1 MKKIRQLISPLPI
14 SEESNPGTAFPENIQ
29 QGKAPALDQFLLTDS
44 YNDIDMDPILTDTT
58 SPSLIDYI
66 CDTYLNSELNTNA
79 LLTPLPQTKLVDYSD
94 SDTENT
100 YNLMNLD
107 NQNIKDLTTYDPTM
121 PAFINQLIQPSTSS
135 LFDQQELNLSKN
147 LETHDSITSID
158 SEDTW
163 KPASSSSDSDE
174 DKSVQT
180 IEEETSVGKRGY
192 RKIKPLPKRLLA
204 KKNRKAAVGKSIQP
218 NPCMNKKRGNSC
230 ANKFTQD
237 DRNNIFESYWGLGCD
252 KRQKRFPAV
261 LC

>member
-1 MKKIRQLISPLPI
+1 
-14 SEESNPGTAFPENIQ
+14 
-29 QGKAPALDQFLLTDS
+29 
-44 YNDIDMDPILTDTT
+44 MDPILTDTT

-66 CDTYLNSELNTNA
+66 CDTDLSSEINTNA
-79 LLTPLPQTKLVDYSD
+79 LLTPLPQSKLEYSD

-100 YNLMNLD
+100 YTLVDLD
-107 NQNIKDLTTYDPTM
+107 KQNIKDLTTYDPTM

-135 LFDQQELNLSKN
+135 LFDQQELNVSKN

-180 IEEETSVGKRGY
+180 IEEETSVGKIGY
-192 RKIKPLPKRLLA
+192 MKIKPLPKRLLA

-218 NPCMNKKRGNSC
+218 KPCTNKKCGNSY
-230 ANKFTQD
+230 ANKFTEVIAI
-237 DRNNIFESYWGLGCD
+237 IFLKTIGD
-252 KRQKRFPAV
+252 
-261 LC
+261 